1 MEISVYKKLFW
12 GMFFLVAAIVA
23 IAMFYVSV
31 MFIFIPVIDMLWTN
45 PYAKLVLLAII
56 SGIGIILLKSVK
68 TDK

>member
-12 GMFFLVAAIVA
+12 GIFFLIAAIVA

-31 MFIFIPVIDMLWTN
+31 MFIFIPVINMLWTN
-45 PYAKLVLLAII
+45 PYAKLVLLSII
-56 SGIGIILLKSVK
+56 CCIGLILLKSVK